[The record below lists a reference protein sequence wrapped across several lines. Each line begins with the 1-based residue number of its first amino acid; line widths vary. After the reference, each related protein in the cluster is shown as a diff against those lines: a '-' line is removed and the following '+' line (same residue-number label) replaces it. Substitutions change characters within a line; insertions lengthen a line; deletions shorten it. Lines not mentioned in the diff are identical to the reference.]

1 MDPLEEEARLFAVT
15 YGSEETP
22 IPSTGPPAKGG
33 TPVPAYGSTATSPRH
48 HQSMK
53 RSNGAQYANH

>member
-22 IPSTGPPAKGG
+22 IPFTGPPAK
-33 TPVPAYGSTATSPRH
+33 VALQFLRMARQRH

-53 RSNGAQYANH
+53 QSNGAPYANH